1 VELSLVEQRV
11 IEMAADISGRD
22 VSDITSAS
30 RLIGDDAI
38 LDSRSLVELL
48 LSLEEFAEDELGATF
63 DWSGDSAMSQRRSI
77 FRSIGTLSEHI
88 AGLKAVA

>member
-1 VELSLVEQRV
+1 VELEVVRQRV
-11 IEMAADISGRD
+11 IEMAADICGRD
-22 VSDITSAS
+22 ASEITAES

-48 LSLEEFAEDELGATF
+48 LTLEEFAEDELGVTF
-63 DWSGDSAMSQRRSI
+63 DWSGDSAMSQRRSM

-88 AGLKAVA
+88 AGLKADA

>member
-1 VELSLVEQRV
+1 VELSLVEKRV

-22 VSDITSAS
+22 VGEITSAS

-77 FRSIGTLSEHI
+77 FRSIGTLAEHI